1 MKQNQVMGVLRAV
14 LAGLGGMLG
23 GSGVANESDWAQVSG
38 AIMVLVAAIWSVI
51 EKRKIALPSAA
62 GMLMAFLMGGALLLS
77 SGCASMLAVSSHDSD
92 VQTKAKVIQAQALG
106 NGGVALGVDWLGLNT
121 GYLSAWKDQPAMMAG
136 ATGLDIITTL
146 GAAYMLNRSQDGS
159 DKGGGVTITGN
170 GNIVTT
176 GDSSPASRTTTT
188 STGAE

>member
-51 EKRKIALPSAA
+51 EKRKIALPTIA
-62 GMLMAFLMGGALLLS
+62 GMMLACVIGGGLLLT
-77 SGCASMLAVSSHDSD
+77 SGCASILAVSSHDS
-92 VQTKAKVIQAQALG
+92 VVKTNAKVIQAQALG
-106 NGGVALGVDWLGLNT
+106 NGGVGLGVDLLGLNT
-121 GYLSAWKDQPAMMAG
+121 GYFSAWKDQPGMMAG

-146 GAAYMLNRSQDGS
+146 GAAYMLNKSQDGS
-159 DKGGGVTITGN
+159 DKGGAVNITGN
-170 GNIVTT
+170 GNLVTT
-176 GDSSPASRTTTT
+176 GDASPATRTTTT
-188 STGAE
+188 TTGGE